1 MGLTVTFDDS
11 KNQIKANLTRSM
23 AKHIPAVESY
33 MLQRARELQQ
43 YMKDNRPWQ
52 DRTGNA
58 RAGLYGRVSRSTK
71 GYRQT
76 IELGHSVYY
85 GVYLEYAMERR
96 FAIIEPTIRIKG
108 PEVVNGLQDKIGLF
122 IETKEVRR

>member
-1 MGLTVTFDDS
+1 MWEQRITS
-11 KNQIKANLTRSM
+11 IHWKNPIEYHDEDISLYTQEEW
-23 AKHIPAVESY
+23 ES
-33 MLQRARELQQ
+33 

-58 RAGLYGRVSRSTK
+58 RAGLYGKVSRSTK